1 LCDVPLEASGLHFS
15 CQDEVRMSEGTD
27 ATPLGAIVASRR
39 YFRPPTEGGEYIAE
53 VAIGRPVP
61 SPTSE
66 LEFVCPFR
74 ITIKDQELIR
84 IARGIDELHALLMAF
99 AYVDGAMQV
108 LRESLNGAICYP
120 GGAVGELGLQIPDIQ
135 GMIENQ

>member
-1 LCDVPLEASGLHFS
+1 
-15 CQDEVRMSEGTD
+15 MSEEHES
-27 ATPLGAIVASRR
+27 TPLGAIIATRR
-39 YFRPPTEGGEYIAE
+39 YFRPASEGGEYIAE
-53 VAIGRPVP
+53 VALGRPVP

-84 IARGIDELHALLMAF
+84 IARGIDEVHALLMAL

-108 LRESLNGAICYP
+108 LRESLKGAICYP
-120 GGAVGELGLQIPDIQ
+120 GGAVGELGLQIPDIA
-135 GMIENQ
+135 GMIGNQ